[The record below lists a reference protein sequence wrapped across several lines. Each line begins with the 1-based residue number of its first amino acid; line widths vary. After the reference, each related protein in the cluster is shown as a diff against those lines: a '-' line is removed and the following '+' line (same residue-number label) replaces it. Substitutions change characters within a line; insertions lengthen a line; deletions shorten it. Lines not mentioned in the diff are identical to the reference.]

1 MMEVC
6 EGQVQF
12 ARKSVRGNGGQKAPL
27 PSFGG
32 SRGPEIVQV
41 RADAYCPGGAGASV
55 CVAGPLLFLLAGEG
69 WWCGFGVV
77 EEEGYGCWLVVA
89 AEGMETRE
97 RAAHTLELRRG

>member
-1 MMEVC
+1 VRVCMCACVHVCVCACVRLGAAPRGAPWAFEETAIFAQVDAFVERCRNLMEVC

-41 RADAYCPGGAGASV
+41 RCRFFD
-55 CVAGPLLFLLAGEG
+55 
-69 WWCGFGVV
+69 
-77 EEEGYGCWLVVA
+77 
-89 AEGMETRE
+89 
-97 RAAHTLELRRG
+97 